1 MKKYIIAV
9 IIISAIIYSYF
20 NAPKPVQY
28 QDSNQLAL
36 HFIDVG
42 QADSMLGILPNGETI
57 LIDAGNREDG
67 NTIISYIKKQQI
79 KKIDYLIATHPHED
93 HIGGLAEVINSFD
106 IGSIYMP
113 KVSTTTKT
121 FENALL
127 AIKNKGLK
135 VTTARAGVSILNNDN
150 LKIELLAPN
159 SDSYENMNSYSAV
172 TKITFGNTSFLL
184 TGDADNISEGEM
196 FKYNLKADLLKVG
209 HHGSS
214 TSTSAEFL
222 KAVAPKFAV
231 ISVGKGNTYGHPAQ
245 KTLNTL
251 KNAGVKIYQTDI
263 NGTIVATS
271 DGNSI
276 EIK

>member
-1 MKKYIIAV
+1 MKKYIIV
-9 IIISAIIYSYF
+9 IIIISAIIYSYF
-20 NAPKPVQY
+20 NAPKPVQV
-28 QDSNQLAL
+28 QTTNQFSL

-113 KVSTTTKT
+113 KVSSNTKT

-135 VTTARAGVSILNNDN
+135 VNTARAGVSILNNDN

-159 SDSYENMNSYSAV
+159 SDYYENMNSYSAV

-231 ISVGKGNTYGHPAQ
+231 ISVGNGNTYGHPAQ
-245 KTLNTL
+245 KILNAL

-271 DGNSI
+271 DGQNI

>member
-9 IIISAIIYSYF
+9 IILSAIVYSYF
-20 NAPKPVQY
+20 YAPKPVQL
-28 QDSNQLAL
+28 QDSSKLAL

-67 NTIISYIKKQQI
+67 NAIVSYIKKQQI

-113 KVSTTTKT
+113 KASNNTKT

-150 LKIELLAPN
+150 LKIELLAPT
-159 SDSYENMNSYSAV
+159 SDYYENMNSYSAV

-196 FKYNLKADLLKVG
+196 FKYNLKADVLKVG

-222 KAVAPKFAV
+222 KAVAPKFAIV
-231 ISVGKGNTYGHPAQ
+231 SVGKGNTYGHPAQ
-245 KTLNTL
+245 KTLTTL
-251 KNAGVKIYQTDI
+251 KNAGVITYRTDI

-271 DGNSI
+271 DGESI

>member
-1 MKKYIIAV
+1 MKKYIIA
-9 IIISAIIYSYF
+9 IIIIVVIIYSYF
-20 NAPKPVQY
+20 YAPKPVKL
-28 QDSNQLAL
+28 QDSNHLTL

-67 NTIISYIKKQQI
+67 NSIVRYIKTQQI
-79 KKIDYLIATHPHED
+79 KKIDYVIATHPHED

-113 KVSTTTKT
+113 KVTTTTKT
-121 FENALL
+121 FENTML

-135 VTTARAGVSILNNDN
+135 VTTATAGVSILNVDN

-159 SDSYENMNSYSAV
+159 SSTYEDLNSYSAV

-222 KAVAPKFAV
+222 KAVAPKFAI
-231 ISVGKGNTYGHPAQ
+231 ISVGKGNTYGHPTQ
-245 KTLNTL
+245 KTLTAL
-251 KNAGVKIYQTDI
+251 KNAGVTTYRTDI

-271 DGNSI
+271 DGNNI